1 MARFKN
7 EQGEELSLDD
17 ILQDSEYQ
25 AEFDRKIQKAMDKNK
40 AAQETEMQKKLDEML
55 ASREDEIRKNIQEE
69 MDAKAKEAEEL
80 AKMTEA
86 EKYKKQLDT
95 VNQKLV
101 DYENKI
107 AVSEREKKIKAYIK
121 EKGYDMDAIMDFVN
135 PEALTDN
142 FQDRIDSINEKLQ
155 DRISKGVNARL
166 KDEEDKI
173 LGNKGGANNQP
184 EFHFD
189 FQTVKPDN
197 K

>member
-25 AEFDRKIQKAMDKNK
+25 AEFDRKIQKAMEKSK
-40 AAQETEMQKKLDEML
+40 ATQDAEMQKKLEKML
-55 ASREDEIRKNIQEE
+55 AGREDEIRKNIQAE
-69 MDAKAKEAEEL
+69 MDAKAKEEAEL

-101 DYENKI
+101 DYENRL
-107 AVSEREKKIKAYIK
+107 AVADREKKIKTYIK

-155 DRISKGVNARL
+155 DRITKGVNARL
-166 KDEEDKI
+166 KDEEDKV
-173 LGNKGGANNQP
+173 LGGKGGVNNQP
-184 EFHFD
+184 EFNFD
-189 FQTVKPDN
+189 FQSVKPE
-197 K
+197 

>member
-25 AEFDRKIQKAMDKNK
+25 AEFDRKIQKAMEKSK
-40 AAQETEMQKKLDEML
+40 ATQDAEMQKKLEKML
-55 ASREDEIRKNIQEE
+55 AGREDEIRKNIQAE
-69 MDAKAKEAEEL
+69 MDAKAKEEAEL

-101 DYENKI
+101 DYENRL
-107 AVSEREKKIKAYIK
+107 AVADREKKIKAYIK

-155 DRISKGVNARL
+155 DRITKGVNARL

-173 LGNKGGANNQP
+173 LGNKGGVNNQP
-184 EFHFD
+184 EFNFD
-189 FQTVKPDN
+189 FQSVKPE
-197 K
+197 

>member
-25 AEFDRKIQKAMDKNK
+25 AEFDRKIQKAMEKSK
-40 AAQETEMQKKLDEML
+40 ATQDAEMQKKLEKML
-55 ASREDEIRKNIQEE
+55 AGREDEIRKNIQAE
-69 MDAKAKEAEEL
+69 MDAKAKEEAEL

-101 DYENKI
+101 DYENRL
-107 AVSEREKKIKAYIK
+107 AVADREKKIKAYIK

-155 DRISKGVNARL
+155 DRITKGVNARL
-166 KDEEDKI
+166 KDEEDKV
-173 LGNKGGANNQP
+173 LGGKGGVNNQP
-184 EFHFD
+184 EFNFD
-189 FQTVKPDN
+189 FQSVKPE
-197 K
+197 

>member
-25 AEFDRKIQKAMDKNK
+25 AEFDRKIQKAMEKSK
-40 AAQETEMQKKLDEML
+40 ATQDAEMQKKLEKML
-55 ASREDEIRKNIQEE
+55 AGREDEIRKNIQAE
-69 MDAKAKEAEEL
+69 MDAKAKEEAEL

-101 DYENKI
+101 DYENRL
-107 AVSEREKKIKAYIK
+107 AVADREKKIKAYIK

-142 FQDRIDSINEKLQ
+142 FKDRIDSINEKLQ
-155 DRISKGVNARL
+155 DRITKGVNARL

-173 LGNKGGANNQP
+173 LGNKGGVNNQP
-184 EFHFD
+184 EFNFD
-189 FQTVKPDN
+189 FQSVKPE
-197 K
+197 

>member
-25 AEFDRKIQKAMDKNK
+25 AEFDRKIQKAMEKNK
-40 AAQETEMQKKLDEML
+40 ATQDAEMQKKLEEIL
-55 ASREDEIRKNIQEE
+55 AGREDEIRKNIQDE
-69 MDAKAKEAEEL
+69 MDAKAKEEAEL
-80 AKMTEA
+80 AKMSEA

-101 DYENKI
+101 DYENKL
-107 AVSEREKKIKAYIK
+107 AVADREKKIKAYIK

-135 PEALTDN
+135 PESLTDN

-155 DRISKGVNARL
+155 DRISKGVNERL

-173 LGNKGGANNQP
+173 LGNKGGGNNQP
-184 EFHFD
+184 DFHFE
-189 FQTVKPDN
+189 FQSVKPET